1 MSRRSRVA
9 LSWVLFS
16 LFSPLEAQSLTF
28 LTDTKQL
35 LFQAFAKLA
44 EEADARKESVPL
56 AEDEATLSLLSDA
69 TPAELQAVNLDK
81 QLEEDLVNVLTE
93 DMDPKVSYREA
104 VSSAT
109 RRERGLRELTLAF
122 RFALL

>member
-1 MSRRSRVA
+1 M
-9 LSWVLFS
+9 
-16 LFSPLEAQSLTF
+16 
-28 LTDTKQL
+28 
-35 LFQAFAKLA
+35 
-44 EEADARKESVPL
+44 PL